1 MSKKIPSHLFLD
13 YALASAGYFL
23 CLVALRPYKFST
35 WRITETVSAQAGM
48 QAVQLFVA
56 LCLCE
61 LIVTYLFRKPY
72 SITDSA
78 SSYLRHFGLVCLFC
92 APMLSMFMNQTHVIY
107 VYGIEHFDYAWFD
120 HDGHFTLQWYLRSI
134 PSSIEV
140 SLCIFVA
147 MAAACKI
154 RQMRH
159 IINEITSLNQL
170 LEQEQSLL
178 RKRLT
183 KDNVTDKIILHGDSR
198 ESLIVNPLDIVYIES
213 VANYLDIVY
222 FNDSDIC
229 HKRLRSSLKEVED
242 TLEAFPFMVH
252 THRAFL
258 VNINFITQVSG
269 NSAGYKV
276 NLFSIDKTL
285 PVSKANVAM
294 FRDKIKELGKEL
306 K

>member
-1 MSKKIPSHLFLD
+1 MAKKVPSYLFLD
-13 YALASAGYFL
+13 YALAAAGYFL

-35 WRITETVSAQAGM
+35 WRITETVSAQAGI
-48 QAVQLFVA
+48 QAAQLFVA

-61 LIVTYLFRKPY
+61 LLVTYVFRKPY
-72 SITDSA
+72 SISDSTG
-78 SSYLRHFGLVCLFC
+78 SYLRHFGFVCLLC
-92 APMLSMFMNQTHVIY
+92 APMMSLFMNQFHVIY

-120 HDGHFTLQWYLRSI
+120 HDDHFTLQWYFRSI

-140 SLCIFVA
+140 SLCIFIA

-159 IINEITSLNQL
+159 MICEITSLNQL

-178 RKRLT
+178 RARLT
-183 KDNVTDKIILHGDSR
+183 KDNVTDKIIIHGDSKD
-198 ESLIVNPLDIVYIES
+198 SLIVNPLDIVYIES
-213 VANYLDIVY
+213 VANYLNIVY
-222 FNDSDIC
+222 FNDSDLC
-229 HKRLRSSLKEVED
+229 QKRLRCSLKDVED
-242 TLEAFPFMVH
+242 SLESFPFMVH

-269 NSAGYKV
+269 NAAGYKIS
-276 NLFSIDKTL
+276 LFSIERVL
-285 PVSKANVAM
+285 PVSKSNVAL
-294 FRDKIKELGKEL
+294 FRDKIKDLGKGL